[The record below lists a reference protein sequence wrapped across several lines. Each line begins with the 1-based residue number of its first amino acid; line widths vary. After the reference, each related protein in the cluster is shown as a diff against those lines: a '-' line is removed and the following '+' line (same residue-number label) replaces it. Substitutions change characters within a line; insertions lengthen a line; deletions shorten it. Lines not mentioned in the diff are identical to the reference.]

1 MDDRRRH
8 FKSRPE
14 MWCGTKEGK
23 QCLHRDRASRHR
35 EQMAVQRRHRAP
47 TNTAPVTVPLS
58 SGVMTAAEH
67 GAGGFYGEF
76 GYYDPDAKADTEA
89 DVEADADEAGTTWCT
104 YQEGDDYD
112 DEDGE
117 DGECADFDGFNGYD
131 DVDDGYGED
140 GYGDDAYGD
149 DGALYQCMCND
160 PACARRR
167 LNLMVVDFSDAM
179 SKWEAGS
186 TDVTPLQLLEAAAE
200 LVHKVR
206 SPGAVTAAV
215 HGMQTVLCHP
225 ATPLSE
231 YGFAVAAL
239 TNLLVVA
246 TMAPLATTS
255 TVHSLLKFP
264 PECLEAV
271 LGNPDKYGAHADAT
285 TQICGSLAH
294 LINTSAMWLEV
305 LWPAR
310 VPMFLLGH
318 ALRDPATHCS
328 AAPAAAALK
337 VAFGVMGPQA
347 ARYGYGYGANTYG
360 ATTYGYTYGAG
371 LATPAASAEI
381 PRSALAVAVEF
392 VHTCAVA
399 CGGAHATQ
407 CLRVMD
413 AVARTKHPELVVVLV
428 QSPLLVWCVQ
438 AVAHAPDAVAD
449 ATHWTVVELA
459 LGLVTLLA
467 DVAREVEEVAKFL
480 SGANVW
486 AALRTATFVAHRSK
500 DSWAAVAGAV
510 VALLQCEGARC
521 TANLSLFASLDAVD
535 AVCTLLAPA
544 QGPVSNSYVA
554 QQMATH
560 VALRCSELTRTR
572 PEEAPRAAA
581 VMAAIGIVA

>member
-47 TNTAPVTVPLS
+47 TNTAPVTAPLS

-76 GYYDPDAKADTEA
+76 GYYDPDAKAGGTEA
-89 DVEADADEAGTTWCT
+89 EDDGNTWHT
-104 YQEGDDYD
+104 YQEGDDED
-112 DEDGE
+112 DEDAE
-117 DGECADFDGFNGYD
+117 DDEDDEDADFDAFNGYET
-131 DVDDGYGED
+131 VDDGYGD
-140 GYGDDAYGD
+140 D

-167 LNLMVVDFSDAM
+167 LDLMVVDFNDAM

-206 SPGAVTAAV
+206 STAAVTAAV

-239 TNLLVVA
+239 TNLLVV
-246 TMAPLATTS
+246 TTVAPLATAS

-285 TQICGSLAH
+285 TQICGCLAH
-294 LINTSAMWLEV
+294 LLHTSAIWLEV

-347 ARYGYGYGANTYG
+347 TRHGHG

-381 PRSALAVAVEF
+381 PRAALAVAVEF

-500 DSWAAVAGAV
+500 DSWKAVAGAV